1 MATPTTIS
9 RTLTLPLLF
18 LVFDGTHPFDERGVG
33 GLTVLA
39 PDHAV
44 LTHTAIER
52 DQALGE
58 DVEHLDVEAPSFAVV
73 ID

>member
-1 MATPTTIS
+1 M
-9 RTLTLPLLF
+9 
-18 LVFDGTHPFDERGVG
+18 
-33 GLTVLA
+33 TVLA